1 VTSLFVYCGWGATTL
16 HRDQQGIALLSVG
29 GSFSLCEIQQNLS
42 TFVAI
47 KASSHGPF
55 EEARAIDAYSPAVTE
70 WAGEPTTEV
79 LDRIKSGVLLRVD
92 FNRGSVA
99 QATALLLGEALGSNE
114 CRLATLKM
122 EHCTYSGGEG
132 AAGEAWKA
140 IGSGLAKNA
149 SVVDI
154 K

>member
-1 VTSLFVYCGWGATTL
+1 
-16 HRDQQGIALLSVG
+16 
-29 GSFSLCEIQQNLS
+29 LCEIQQNLS

-55 EEARAIDAYSPAVTE
+55 EEARAVDAYSSAVSE
-70 WAGEPTTEV
+70 WVGEPSIEV

-92 FNRGSVA
+92 FNREPIA
-99 QATALLLGEALGSNE
+99 QAMALLLGEALGSNE
-114 CRLATLKM
+114 CRLSTLKM
-122 EHCTYSGGEG
+122 EHCTYTGGKD

-154 K
+154 R

>member
-1 VTSLFVYCGWGATTL
+1 L
-16 HRDQQGIALLSVG
+16 I
-29 GSFSLCEIQQNLS
+29 EIQQNLS

-70 WAGEPTTEV
+70 GVGEPTTEV
-79 LDRIKSGVLLRVD
+79 LDRIKSGVLIRVD
-92 FNRGSVA
+92 FNRASVD
-99 QATALLLGEALGSNE
+99 QATALVLGEALGSKV
-114 CRLATLKM
+114 CRLSTLKM
-122 EHCTYSGGEG
+122 ERCTFSGGEI

-140 IGSGLAKNA
+140 IGLGLATNA
-149 SVVDI
+149 SVVGI

>member
-1 VTSLFVYCGWGATTL
+1 VHGGWGATTL

-42 TFVAI
+42 KFVAI

-55 EEARAIDAYSPAVTE
+55 EEARAIDVYSSAVSE
-70 WAGEPTTEV
+70 WVGEPTTEV

-92 FNRGSVA
+92 LNRESVA

-114 CRLATLKM
+114 CRLSTLKM
-122 EHCTYSGGEG
+122 DRCTYSGGKD

-154 K
+154 R